1 MGASVTFVLD
11 DLRRGGAER
20 VVVRWA
26 NWFAA
31 RGHDVELVTLTA
43 SGPLEAEVG
52 ASVRRATLGAP
63 RVARSVPVLVR
74 HLRRRRPD
82 VVVATLPHVNVA
94 VATATAL
101 AAPRA
106 RLVLREAN
114 DPVAEHPFAGLAG
127 AARRRLVRWA
137 YGRAAAVVALTHG
150 NAEAVVAHL
159 GARPERVHVIPNP
172 APAVADGRVAAADG
186 PEGRPRFVC
195 VARLARQKDHATLL
209 EALVRLPGAA
219 LALVGDG
226 PLRGALEDRVA
237 ALGLTARV
245 RFVGDVADVGP
256 WWAWADVAVL
266 SSRWEGFPNVLLE
279 ALAHGVPVVAT
290 DCPTGPREVI
300 GAAGDVGALVPV
312 AAPDALAA
320 ALARVAAAPPS
331 AAALRARALE
341 FDLDALGARWLEVCG
356 LAASPGAP

>member
-1 MGASVTFVLD
+1 VGALVTFVLD

-31 RGHDVELVTLTA
+31 RGHEVELVTLTD
-43 SGPLEAEVG
+43 SGPFEGEVA
-52 ASVRRATLGAP
+52 ASVRRTTLGAT
-63 RVARSVPVLVR
+63 RVARSMPALVR

-94 VATATAL
+94 VATAAAL
-101 AAPRA
+101 AGLRA

-114 DPVAEHPFAGLAG
+114 DPVAEHPFAGIAG
-127 AARRRLVRWA
+127 ATRRRWVRWA
-137 YGRAAAVVALTHG
+137 YGRADAVVALTHG
-150 NAEAVVAHL
+150 NAEAVGVHL
-159 GARPERVHVIPNP
+159 GVRPDRVHVIPNP
-172 APAVADGRVAAADG
+172 APAVASAPATPADG
-186 PEGRPRFVC
+186 PDGRPRLVC

-209 EALVRLPGAA
+209 DALVQLPTAA

-226 PLRGALEDRVA
+226 PLRPELEARVA

-245 RFVGDVADVGP
+245 RFVGDVADVAP
-256 WWAWADVAVL
+256 WWSWADVAVL

-300 GAAGDVGALVPV
+300 GATSEVGALVPV

-331 AAALRARALE
+331 AEVLRARALD
-341 FDLDALGARWLEVCG
+341 FDLDVLGARWLEVCG
-356 LAASPGAP
+356 LAAPAGPA